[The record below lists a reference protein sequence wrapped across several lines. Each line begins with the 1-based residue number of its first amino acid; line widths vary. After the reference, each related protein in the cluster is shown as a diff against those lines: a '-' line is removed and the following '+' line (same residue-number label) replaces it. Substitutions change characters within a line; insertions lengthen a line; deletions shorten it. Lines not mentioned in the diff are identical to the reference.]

1 MNKPLNILIADT
13 QPVFRDGLDFVIRQ
27 RMSVNDIFHADK
39 QREVL
44 SILRDNDIDII
55 VMDVFLLDC
64 SAIQMARTIINRSF
78 DGVVIFLTTQEI
90 NNYSA
95 LVAKVGARGCLSKSE
110 DSNAI
115 ADALITASKGYSVF
129 KRELLNE
136 RPPLSI
142 REQVVFDYLIKG
154 HNNQEIATILSLS
167 EKTISTYKSRVL
179 RKFNAKSIVEIVSA
193 SQVEPYLS

>member
-1 MNKPLNILIADT
+1 MNKSLNILIADT

-27 RMSVNDIFHADK
+27 RMDVNQIFHADK

-44 SILRDNDIDII
+44 SVLKDNAIDII
-55 VMDVFLLDC
+55 VMDFFLLDC
-64 SAIQMARTIINRSF
+64 SAIQIARTIINRSF
-78 DGVVIFLTTQEI
+78 EGVVVFLTAEEV

-95 LVAKVGARGCLSKSE
+95 LAAKVGARGCLSKNE

-115 ADALITASKGYSVF
+115 VDAIVTASKGYSIF
-129 KRELLNE
+129 KRDSLNE

-142 REQVVFDYLIKG
+142 REQTVFDYLIKG
-154 HNNQEIATILSLS
+154 HNNQEIANILSLS

-179 RKFNAKSIVEIVSA
+179 RKFNAKSIVEIA
-193 SQVEPYLS
+193 TR